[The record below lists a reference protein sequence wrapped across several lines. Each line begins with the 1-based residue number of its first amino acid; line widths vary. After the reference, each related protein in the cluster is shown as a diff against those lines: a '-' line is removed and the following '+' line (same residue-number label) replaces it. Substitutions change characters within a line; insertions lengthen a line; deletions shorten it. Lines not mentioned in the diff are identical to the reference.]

1 MTHVRRVTAFTSQRG
16 FTSDTHTIA
25 LVRQHGTAITMIEHD
40 TTNQR
45 FTLQQDGQLAYVQYQ
60 LHGSQMDI
68 TSTHVP
74 DAIGG
79 QGIAGQLNKHALDHA
94 RNAGL
99 SVQPTCSYTQAWLRR
114 HPQYQDLLE
123 D

>member
-1 MTHVRRVTAFTSQRG
+1 MTAFTSQRG
-16 FTSDTHTIA
+16 DTPDTPAIRLHA
-25 LVRQHGTAITMIEHD
+25 RLATAVTMIEHD
-40 TTNQR
+40 TIHQR
-45 FTLQQDGQLAYVQYQ
+45 FTLQQDGHLAYVQYQ

-68 TSTHVP
+68 TATHVP

-94 RNAGL
+94 RTAGL
-99 SVQPTCSYTQAWLRR
+99 SVQAICTYTQAWVRR